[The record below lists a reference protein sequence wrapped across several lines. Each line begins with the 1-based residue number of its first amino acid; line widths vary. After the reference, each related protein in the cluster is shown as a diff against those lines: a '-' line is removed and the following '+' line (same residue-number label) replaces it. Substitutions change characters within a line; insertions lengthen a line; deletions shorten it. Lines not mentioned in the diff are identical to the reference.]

1 MARLKNRPG
10 GQLSACVDANVYI
23 SAIAFGGKPL
33 KVIERALS
41 REFLLISGANIL
53 HEVRRNLLG
62 KLDLEKARVDRFL
75 DDISAVSSVFVPG
88 GMIHATANEGDNLV
102 LEVALMGGADVLVTG
117 DKKHLLPL
125 GNFQGIVIE
134 PPSAFL
140 ARLDAAR

>member
-1 MARLKNRPG
+1 MKNRVS

-33 KVIERALS
+33 KIMERALS
-41 REFLLISGANIL
+41 REFLLITGANIL
-53 HEVRRNLLG
+53 QEVRRNLLG
-62 KLDLEKARVDRFL
+62 KLDLERTRVDRFL
-75 DDISAVSSVFVPG
+75 DDVSAVSSVFVPSG
-88 GMIHATANEGDNLV
+88 TINETANEGDNLV

-125 GNFQGIVIE
+125 KDFQGIIIE

-140 ARLDAAR
+140 TRLDA

>member
-1 MARLKNRPG
+1 M
-10 GQLSACVDANVYI
+10 DANVYI
-23 SAIAFGGKPL
+23 SAVAFGGKPL

-53 HEVRRNLLG
+53 REVRRNLLG
-62 KLDLEKARVDRFL
+62 KLGLEKPRVDWFL
-75 DDISAVSSVFVPG
+75 DDISAVSSVFVPSG
-88 GMIHATANEGDNLV
+88 TVNETANEGDNLV

-125 GNFQGIVIE
+125 ENFQGVVIE